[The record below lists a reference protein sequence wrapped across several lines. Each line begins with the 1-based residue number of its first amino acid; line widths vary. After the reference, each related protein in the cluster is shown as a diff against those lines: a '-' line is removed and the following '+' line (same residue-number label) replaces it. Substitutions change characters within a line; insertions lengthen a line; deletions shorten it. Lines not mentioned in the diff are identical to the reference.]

1 MLKFSRA
8 ISEYFPDGTMASR
21 LQGGFV
27 QWIELPSNINAID
40 LYERA
45 QRLNISF
52 APGRVFTL
60 QKQYENCLRLN
71 YGLLW
76 NDALERSQ
84 VIGRAG

>member
-1 MLKFSRA
+1 
-8 ISEYFPDGTMASR
+8 MASR

-76 NDALERSQ
+76 NDALERDLKLLGELARQ
-84 VIGRAG
+84 VVRQKG